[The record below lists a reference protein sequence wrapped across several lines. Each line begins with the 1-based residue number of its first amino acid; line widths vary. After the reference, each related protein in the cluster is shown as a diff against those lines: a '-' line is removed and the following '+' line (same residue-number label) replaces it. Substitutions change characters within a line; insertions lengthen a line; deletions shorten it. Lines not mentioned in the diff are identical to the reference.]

1 MTITNE
7 QTTTTSGRVNDLG
20 ERETT
25 TVVNILG
32 LSLVNILQ
40 DIRNSQG
47 RYLYKKRTG
56 LLIF

>member
-7 QTTTTSGRVNDLG
+7 QTTTTSGKVNDLG

-47 RYLYKKRTG
+47 RYLYKKEQA
-56 LLIF
+56 F

>member
-7 QTTTTSGRVNDLG
+7 QTTTTNGKVNDLG

-47 RYLYKKRTG
+47 RYLYNKRTG